1 MSDTTLICKKIERDN
16 RIDTIRGLLLIFMAI
31 DHFGGWITNYTWQFY
46 GYSSDA
52 EGFVFLSG
60 FIFALVYGRH
70 ASDLKGLTKKIFG
83 RAFTVYKYHLSLV
96 IFLPLLA
103 LLIPFYRYN
112 WQNMLEYFFING
124 TPLKYIFSSSILLN
138 QPTYMDVLPM
148 YTVFILLSL
157 PLILLFKK
165 GYASLAL
172 IICGSVWIIGQFINP
187 ISFLS
192 DYFFHN
198 SYPGLFNIFSW
209 QLIFF
214 VGAFLGFYK
223 KIGKSIR
230 VLSNR
235 YVMILVCTLYVII
248 LLSRYQFINL
258 GFDINA
264 ATERSN
270 LAWLRLVSF
279 FSFAFVLST
288 ILKTLP
294 LSAKLPGI
302 DFLGKHSLQVFSF
315 HIAVLYFIIVPLG
328 AGIGIYEGYGKI
340 AYLSVLVIF
349 ILTLFIPAY
358 IHSSI
363 FVQLKKV
370 KRNANERI
378 ACN

>member
-1 MSDTTLICKKIERDN
+1 MTDTTLIYKKIERDN

-46 GYSSDA
+46 GYSSSA

-60 FIFALVYGRH
+60 FVFALVYGRH
-70 ASDLKGLTKKIFG
+70 ASDLKMLTKKIFG
-83 RAFTVYKYHLSLV
+83 RALTVYKYHFSLV

-103 LLIPFYRYN
+103 LMIPFYKYN

-124 TPLKYIFSSSILLN
+124 TPFKYIFSSSILLN

-165 GYASLAL
+165 GYAVLAL
-172 IICGSVWIIGQFINP
+172 IICVIVWGIGQFVNP

-214 VGAFLGFYK
+214 VGAFFGFYK
-223 KIGKSIR
+223 KMGKSIR

-235 YVMILVCTLYVII
+235 YFIISTFAIYIII
-248 LLSRYQFINL
+248 LLSRYNFINL
-258 GFDINA
+258 GFDINS

-270 LAWLRLVSF
+270 LAWFRLISF

-294 LSAKLPGI
+294 VKTKLPGI

-315 HIAVLYFIIVPLG
+315 HIGVLYFIIVPLG
-328 AGIGIYEGYGKI
+328 AGIGIYEGYGNI
-340 AYLSVLVIF
+340 AYISAIIVF
-349 ILTLFIPAY
+349 ILSLFIPAY
-358 IHSSI
+358 FHHATSTHT
-363 FVQLKKV
+363 K
-370 KRNANERI
+370 NEKMI
-378 ACN
+378 SAYKLG